1 MAPHGPTEPN
11 EQGAITAIVAI
22 GRVEQIMGGDGWG
35 IALRIE
41 RQQTNRTS
49 IGGEL
54 TGGRGSEG
62 QYEDGTTFR
71 QSLIALRGYAR
82 TSPSKIDALAFSY
95 GAGLSWMRTGA
106 ITGTLQGS
114 FIASYPNDHLV
125 PIAALS
131 VALAVPFVHG
141 RAFGEKPLNVNF
153 GEPEP
158 RPPADP
164 LVPPPSI
171 YGVPH
176 TDLFLG
182 VDVGLLAP
190 LGGTGNA
197 LSLDAGTA
205 LPLRAREVLL
215 SASAADSQRF

>member
-1 MAPHGPTEPN
+1 MAPHAPTEPD

-62 QYEDGTTFR
+62 QYEGGRIFR
-71 QSLIALRGYAR
+71 QSLIALRGYGR
-82 TSPSKIDALAFSY
+82 TSPSNTDAIAFSY

-106 ITGTLQGS
+106 ITATLQTS
-114 FIASYPNDHLV
+114 FIASYPNTHLV
-125 PIAALS
+125 PLGALS
-131 VALAVPFVHG
+131 LALAVPIVHG
-141 RAFGEKPLNVNF
+141 RAFGEKPLTLNF

-158 RPPADP
+158 TRDP
-164 LVPPPSI
+164 FAPPPKI
-171 YGVPH
+171 YGVPQI
-176 TDLFLG
+176 DLY
-182 VDVGLLAP
+182 VGLD
-190 LGGTGNA
+190 LGLLTPFGATGNMFVV
-197 LSLDAGTA
+197 DAGGA
-205 LPLRAREVLL
+205 VPLRTRQLLL
-215 SASAADSQRF
+215 SATAADSQRF